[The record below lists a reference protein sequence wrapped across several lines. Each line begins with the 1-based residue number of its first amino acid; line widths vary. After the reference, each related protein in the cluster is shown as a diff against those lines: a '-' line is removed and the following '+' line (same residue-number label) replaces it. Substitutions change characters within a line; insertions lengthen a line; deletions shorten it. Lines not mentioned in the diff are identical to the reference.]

1 MTKDKLLKIIELYK
15 TLLSDYPTKE
25 LASYEVH
32 PQTDEEFLVHL
43 NWMLDRMREQ
53 VTQGKLE
60 KAFRWLGFIQ
70 GVLSAKGIR
79 TIAQLREDS
88 RSE

>member
-1 MTKDKLLKIIELYK
+1 MTKDKLLKTIELYK

-25 LASYEVH
+25 LARYDMQ
-32 PQTDEEFLVHL
+32 PQTDEEFLAHL
-43 NWMLDRMREQ
+43 NWMLDQMYAR
-53 VTQGKLE
+53 VLQGKLK

-88 RSE
+88 RPE